1 MESDALAPPPIRSS
15 MIESERLGAPSL
27 PGSAVDSLRASLPS
41 TRIVFAPVSGY
52 GPSLELRADRVGEVA
67 ALDLRGDHEEHGG
80 EQHPADQREQHPA
93 QDAAGRDP
101 AAPLGRGLGAGL
113 RRAAERGQ
121 LRQARAAAARA
132 VDLVVRA
139 VARLPLIGV
148 LAQLVEA

>member
-52 GPSLELRADRVGEVA
+52 GPSLSCGPTASARSPRWICAETMKSTAESST
-67 ALDLRGDHEEHGG
+67 
-80 EQHPADQREQHPA
+80 QPATASSTQRRTRPGVIRRRRLG
-93 QDAAGRDP
+93 AGC
-101 AAPLGRGLGAGL
+101 GAGL

-121 LRQARAAAARA
+121 LREARAAAARA